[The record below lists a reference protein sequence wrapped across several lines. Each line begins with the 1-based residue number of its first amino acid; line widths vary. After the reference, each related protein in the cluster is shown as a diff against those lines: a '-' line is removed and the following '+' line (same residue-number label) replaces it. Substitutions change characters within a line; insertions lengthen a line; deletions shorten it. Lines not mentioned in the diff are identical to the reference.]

1 MDLVLTGQ
9 KEITARHWPSFLY
22 DQSMYDSCVMEAGLL
37 RGLTLFGYV
46 SYLFSSL
53 LRVNYDCPDVPPP
66 YNWP

>member
-37 RGLTLFGYV
+37 RG
-46 SYLFSSL
+46 SYLIRVRVLSILISSACE
-53 LRVNYDCPDVPPP
+53 LRLPRRTATL
-66 YNWP
+66 